1 MTPLL
6 SEFVDPNT
14 GEMDANLQQAILN
27 YDPSVN
33 YFSFDWNR
41 QFTSVQEA
49 REIQQGMA
57 QGKSGTKRSPCAR
70 QSRHPQQSLLAHS
83 VPLLPS
89 IAFRCAV
96 FARCRAGSHVSGDPT
111 RFVDRCV
118 AVLSYFA
125 QKQGRLTFTQPRRIF
140 SFFF

>member
-14 GEMDANLQQAILN
+14 GEMNANLQQAILN
-27 YDPSVN
+27 YDPNVN

-57 QGKSGTKRSPCAR
+57 QGKSGTTRS
-70 QSRHPQQSLLAHS
+70 H
-83 VPLLPS
+83 
-89 IAFRCAV
+89 
-96 FARCRAGSHVSGDPT
+96 
-111 RFVDRCV
+111 
-118 AVLSYFA
+118 
-125 QKQGRLTFTQPRRIF
+125 
-140 SFFF
+140 